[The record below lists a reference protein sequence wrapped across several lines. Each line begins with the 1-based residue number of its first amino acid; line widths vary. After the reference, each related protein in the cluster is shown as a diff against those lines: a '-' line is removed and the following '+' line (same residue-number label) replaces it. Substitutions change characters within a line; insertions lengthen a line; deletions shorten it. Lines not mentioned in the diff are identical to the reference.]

1 MTAMFKNRTLL
12 DKLKKQHPYLLE
24 ALPALIPANGT
35 EVAIEDATLDQI
47 AFAVI
52 ALENEVRPISRRM
65 NALRELYD
73 LARKHGALGAQR
85 IGDAFSDKGGRS

>member
-1 MTAMFKNRTLL
+1 MFKNRTLHE
-12 DKLKKQHPYLLE
+12 KLKTQHPYLLE
-24 ALPALIPANGT
+24 SLPERIEANGAD
-35 EVAIEDATLDQI
+35 VAIEDATLDQI

-73 LARKHGALGAQR
+73 LARKRGALGAHR
-85 IGDAFSDKGGRS
+85 VDEAFADQGGRS

>member
-1 MTAMFKNRTLL
+1 MFRNRTLI
-12 DKLKKQHPYLLE
+12 DKLKKQQPYLFE
-24 ALPALIPANGT
+24 ALPALIPTDGT

-52 ALENEVRPISRRM
+52 ALENEIHPISRRK

-73 LARKHGALGAQR
+73 LARKRGALGAHR
-85 IGDAFSDKGGRS
+85 IGDAFADREGRS

>member
-1 MTAMFKNRTLL
+1 MFKNRTLL

-24 ALPALIPANGT
+24 SLPERIETNGAD
-35 EVAIEDATLDQI
+35 VAIEDATLDQI

-73 LARKHGALGAQR
+73 LARKHGALGAHR
-85 IGDAFSDKGGRS
+85 IGDAFADKGGRS